1 MKKQAFNPYLPSWE
15 YVPDGEPYVFGDR
28 VYVYGSHDYYNG
40 YVFCMGDYVG
50 WSAPVD
56 NLGNWRYEGVIYE
69 KTADPLNKDGKMCL
83 YAPDITMGSD
93 GRYYLYYVLDKVSLV
108 SVAVSDSPAGPFSF
122 YGYVKDN
129 EGVRLGDRPQDEPQ
143 FDPCVLTEGD
153 RTYLYTGFCAADD
166 ASRHG
171 AMGMALGAD
180 MLTVIEEPR
189 YVLPNRV
196 YGKGTGFE
204 QHEFFEAP
212 SIRKKGEY
220 YYLIYSSVVMH
231 ELCYS
236 VSKNPLEGFTYGG
249 VIISNCDIGISNGK
263 PKEKPMAYGANNH
276 GGIVNIRD
284 QWYIF
289 YHRHTNHSWYCRQG
303 CAEPITFQGE
313 HIRQVEM
320 TSCGLNGK
328 PLKGKGTYPSYIACN
343 LFTKK
348 EEMYVGGENQPYIM
362 QDGCDG
368 DYDPAYIT
376 NLTDHAT
383 AGFKYFSCKDVKKI
397 GISVRGYA
405 RGEFEVRTA
414 WDGSVCG
421 KISVDFTNVWEYY
434 EAPVKIDNGIQ
445 AIYLTFRGEG
455 TADLQ
460 SVTFTTL

>member
-1 MKKQAFNPYLPSWE
+1 
-15 YVPDGEPYVFGDR
+15 
-28 VYVYGSHDYYNG
+28 
-40 YVFCMGDYVG
+40 
-50 WSAPVD
+50 
-56 NLGNWRYEGVIYE
+56 
-69 KTADPLNKDGKMCL
+69 
-83 YAPDITMGSD
+83 
-93 GRYYLYYVLDKVSLV
+93 
-108 SVAVSDSPAGPFSF
+108 
-122 YGYVKDN
+122 
-129 EGVRLGDRPQDEPQ
+129 
-143 FDPCVLTEGD
+143 
-153 RTYLYTGFCAADD
+153 
-166 ASRHG
+166 
-171 AMGMALGAD
+171 

-343 LFTKK
+343 LFTEK

-362 QDGCDG
+362 RDGCDG